1 MFSRPC
7 VREALRLLTV
17 VTSDRFGAKSVL
29 SEAATFFAYRKKA
42 ERAMA
47 KGEPKPEIISSRD
60 SLTVRIPIEP
70 IPYARTGGH
79 GLIRYTTTKTRH
91 YMQEVRFFAGKAMDG
106 RPLFSGAL
114 MLAATFVFQPPAS
127 WSAKKKQAAF
137 WKTSAPDLSNLIKS
151 VEDAIK
157 GCVYGDDAKIV
168 IYDRPRKIYGDKP
181 LVEFTITALS
191 DDDRP

>member
-1 MFSRPC
+1 
-7 VREALRLLTV
+7 
-17 VTSDRFGAKSVL
+17 
-29 SEAATFFAYRKKA
+29 
-42 ERAMA
+42 MA
-47 KGEPKPEIISSRD
+47 KTAAKLETAKVRD
-60 SLTVRIPIEP
+60 SVTVRIPINP
-70 IPYARTGGH
+70 VPYARTGGH
-79 GLIRYTTTKTRH
+79 GTIRFTTTKTRH
-91 YMQEVRFFAGKAMDG
+91 YMQEVRFFAEKAMGD

-114 MLAATFVFQPPAS
+114 MFKATFVFQPPAS

-137 WKTSAPDLSNLIKS
+137 WKTSSPDLSNLIKS